1 MFWPTSPNEYI
12 ADNTEKSKRYRK
24 YVYCTL
30 NAIDTNK
37 LKELSEIILLS
48 GQTGALFNIF
58 KELGNTID
66 DVIVSL
72 YSKKDTL
79 NKLEI
84 LDLENLKNSFEKLLS
99 TKTIVSEMLSQLLLD
114 YQNDKNL
121 IKTNNTNLEFHVH
134 AILKQIVKKS
144 EETEKLKSDIISIC
158 DL

>member
-1 MFWPTSPNEYI
+1 MHLKCY
-12 ADNTEKSKRYRK
+12 RY
-24 YVYCTL
+24 
-30 NAIDTNK
+30 NK

-48 GQTGALFNIF
+48 DQTGALFNIF

-66 DVIVSL
+66 DVIVGL

-114 YQNDKNL
+114 YLNDKNL
-121 IKTNNTNLEFHVH
+121 IKRDNTNLKFHVH
-134 AILKQIVKKS
+134 ILLKQIVKKS
-144 EETEKLKSDIISIC
+144 EETEKPKSEIISIC